1 MAEPAS
7 QAPLMR
13 QSDDSETRCGHC
25 GKGMLELV
33 EEWPHPLFGVLGV
46 TCQKF
51 KCDAVDCGRFTHS
64 P

>member
-1 MAEPAS
+1 MIEQAS
-7 QAPLMR
+7 QAPTVR

-25 GKGMLELV
+25 ATGMLELV

-51 KCDAVDCGRFTHS
+51 RCGTPECGRFTYS

>member
-1 MAEPAS
+1 MAEFAS
-7 QAPLMR
+7 QPPSIR
-13 QSDDSETRCGHC
+13 QSDDSETRCRYC

-46 TCQKF
+46 TCQKLR
-51 KCDAVDCGRFTHS
+51 CDTPDCGRLTYS